1 MIAAK
6 FILSIKHAYII
17 EISLVQKDTVLFN
30 YILYE
35 FLPISTILDYK
46 LMNLVFDKEIEMNQ
60 NFSFLRPFSMNF
72 NEP

>member
-6 FILSIKHAYII
+6 FILSIKHAYTI

-46 LMNLVFDKEIEMNQ
+46 LMNLVFDKEIDK
-60 NFSFLRPFSMNF
+60 F
-72 NEP
+72 